1 MDDHALMARLQ
12 AGDDTAL
19 EALIDRHRPWAERLA
34 VSMLHDPAAAEDV
47 VQEAFARVYLLRG
60 QYQPTYDFRA
70 WLGTLVRRLC
80 IDALRRR
87 KRRAEAT
94 ARLSSA
100 REEGSAES
108 AYWQKEKRLRLWAL
122 LDALP
127 PIDRA
132 LVTGY
137 ALDGLSY
144 RELAQKHRLT
154 VGQVRIRLH
163 RIRKRLREKERDEP

>member
-1 MDDHALMARLQ
+1 MDDHALMARLKD
-12 AGDDTAL
+12 GDDTAL
-19 EALIDRHRPWAERLA
+19 EALIDRHRLWAEGLA

-60 QYQPTYDFRA
+60 QYQPTYAFRT

-80 IDALRRR
+80 VDALRRQ
-87 KRRAEAT
+87 KRRAEVLTRA
-94 ARLSSA
+94 SSA
-100 REEGSAES
+100 QEEGSAES
-108 AYWQKEKRLRLWAL
+108 AYWQREKRLRLWAL

-127 PIDRA
+127 PDDRA
-132 LVTGY
+132 LLTGY
-137 ALDGLSY
+137 ALDGMTY

-163 RIRKRLREKERDEP
+163 RIRKRLREKERDER